1 MRLRSSGF
9 LKWSSL
15 PPEIRHMILNTI
27 VDLKNPRWA
36 DLASVSKEWQS
47 VIGVRNMAKLKLQSP
62 SCFDGFEKIV
72 QQRHLVKHIYLCVEL
87 PKYDCTLCKART
99 RTPSFSRDSSIISHA
114 IGKILSILS
123 TWKTQGPLTLELNA
137 VSCKSTWH
145 DPSHGWVSG
154 TQLCT
159 CHCGHQP
166 VDSSPIPPLSSTF
179 QSGQTVVAAER
190 EEAIGMVL
198 PKTLKSLILFQHSVE
213 HLTQSAYQDPS
224 YERLRD
230 IRNRLDIQNK
240 SSRYLAQTSLRLE
253 QFFVSFLIN
262 AGDFLAACRKEWTW
276 EHLQS
281 LALSFQGSGKH
292 HQEGINSPLLS
303 TAKVAL
309 RMPKLETLVLWSGDR
324 GTTCAF
330 IYTRNEYCAQVVW
343 RGTWDLD
350 ISQEALKAWEAVA
363 ALYSLE
369 LRVEHE
375 RIQEVIRSCGDAIH
389 HLNLPCQIIQP
400 TSLWQMRVEEA

>member
-47 VIGVRNMAKLKLQSP
+47 VIGVRNMATLKLQSP

-145 DPSHGWVSG
+145 DPSHGWANG

-190 EEAIGMVL
+190 EEAVGMVL

>member
-99 RTPSFSRDSSIISHA
+99 RTPGFSRDSSIISHA

-137 VSCKSTWH
+137 VSCKSTRH
-145 DPSHGWVSG
+145 DPSHGWVNG

-190 EEAIGMVL
+190 EEAVGMVL
-198 PKTLKSLILFQHSVE
+198 PKTLKSLVLFQHSVE

>member
-1 MRLRSSGF
+1 
-9 LKWSSL
+9 
-15 PPEIRHMILNTI
+15 
-27 VDLKNPRWA
+27 
-36 DLASVSKEWQS
+36 
-47 VIGVRNMAKLKLQSP
+47 
-62 SCFDGFEKIV
+62 
-72 QQRHLVKHIYLCVEL
+72 
-87 PKYDCTLCKART
+87 
-99 RTPSFSRDSSIISHA
+99 
-114 IGKILSILS
+114 
-123 TWKTQGPLTLELNA
+123 
-137 VSCKSTWH
+137 
-145 DPSHGWVSG
+145 
-154 TQLCT
+154 
-159 CHCGHQP
+159 
-166 VDSSPIPPLSSTF
+166 
-179 QSGQTVVAAER
+179 
-190 EEAIGMVL
+190 MVL